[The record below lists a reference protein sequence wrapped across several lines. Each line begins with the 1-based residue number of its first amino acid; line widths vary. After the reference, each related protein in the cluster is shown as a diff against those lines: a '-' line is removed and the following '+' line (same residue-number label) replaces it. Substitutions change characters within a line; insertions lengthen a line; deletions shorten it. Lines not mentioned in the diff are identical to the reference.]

1 MRPFKKVATSTYM
14 ILWQAIQAVGQP
26 SGLKVNICLLVSL
39 ALFLEQTLGLN
50 SLEAVEKDIK
60 IFS

>member
-1 MRPFKKVATSTYM
+1 MRPFKKVAASMYV
-14 ILWQAIQAVGQP
+14 ILLEAIQAVGQP
-26 SGLKVNICLLVSL
+26 SGLEVNICLLVSL

-50 SLEAVEKDIK
+50 SLEAVEKEIK